1 MTTGEECTMSDDARS
16 GAESA
21 DAVPEESRTT
31 ADAIGADATTDQT
44 EPEPIPDLVEPPQEH
59 PSVFAPPV
67 GGHEVRDRSAQIET
81 GRDSTERDAAA
92 AGSEGPVRD
101 GPVRD
106 EPGTPEPEAAE
117 PVTSV
122 QESQPT
128 PAPAVQTVYVTAPN
142 PPRTR
147 GNRGI
152 GTLLAIAA
160 TIVFAVLLA
169 LIAALY
175 RGIAGRDGL
184 GAAFTDWLPGFLTV
198 PLFYVPVAV
207 FLVLFVLFVLVVNRA
222 GWGVYVLGS
231 FLLAAALYF
240 ASIGILLALD
250 GMLFN
255 FTGHTSFASLA
266 VNPAIVIA
274 TIVAREVAIWFGAA
288 ISSRGRRVRAKNLEA
303 VAVYERETA
312 DTKAEIERSQ
322 YGTVS

>member
-1 MTTGEECTMSDDARS
+1 MSDDTRA

-21 DAVPEESRTT
+21 DATPEEPRSA
-31 ADAIGADATTDQT
+31 ADAADADVTPDQAA
-44 EPEPIPDLVEPPQEH
+44 ESEPIPDLVEPPVAH
-59 PSVFAPPV
+59 PSVFAPQ
-67 GGHEVRDRSAQIET
+67 GHEARERDVPNET
-81 GRDSTERDAAA
+81 ERDAMERDAAA
-92 AGSEGPVRD
+92 PGSEGPVLD
-101 GPVRD
+101 GLGRD

-117 PVTSV
+117 PVATV
-122 QESQPT
+122 PESQPA
-128 PAPAVQTVYVTAPN
+128 PAPAVQTVYLTAPN
-142 PPRTR
+142 PPRAR

-152 GTLLAIAA
+152 GTLLAIVA
-160 TIVFAVLLA
+160 TIVFAALLA

-175 RGIAGRDGL
+175 RGIAGADGL
-184 GAAFTDWLPGFLTV
+184 GAAFTDWLPGFVTV

-288 ISSRGRRVRAKNLEA
+288 ISSRGRRVKARNIEA
-303 VAVYERETA
+303 AAAYERDTA
-312 DTKAEIERSQ
+312 EKKAESERSQ
-322 YGTVS
+322 YGTIS